1 MSVYVVTSG
10 RWTKHSCINSA
21 KYLFCL
27 QAWAG
32 FVAFFCQI
40 TALKNKNFAF
50 MANLIERS
58 RRELLNTESKTETA
72 FFSETLPDVIFA
84 KIIIHLQCILVSF
97 FFFVYD
103 CWSRE
108 GFLIHMLILIYICM
122 IYINI

>member
-72 FFSETLPDVIFA
+72 SFFSETLPDVIFA

-97 FFFVYD
+97 FFPLFTIVGQE
-103 CWSRE
+103 RA
-108 GFLIHMLILIYICM
+108 F
-122 IYINI
+122 